1 MSPKAKTLRLA
12 GARGLIRRWVLCY
25 HRIAGSGIRRLLD
38 AKREGTPRPS
48 CIFFFVCVFTLH
60 PMEETGNDND
70 HQTTLSTCVLFFRLL
85 RNVSGQIRHLHAC
98 RLLGGR
104 AIRPYVTLF
113 RVCFAVHSHIMTCT
127 CTFSGHSPVRRLSL
141 CAQRGHATDTSLG
154 TNLAYACQAGFLS
167 LSLYLCR
174 AQYLVEFSGD
184 RRAVVGQYAR
194 GPLSVRL
201 LYLLDP
207 VTSRISH
214 SPRLQCPFLF
224 PRYHAPS
231 HAIVVD
237 CAPDKITHPPL
248 PPRQQNCN
256 P

>member
-1 MSPKAKTLRLA
+1 MCGDNFPPFDTFSIQTWTFHIPDFRVLPRSLSTSSMSPKAKTLRLA

-48 CIFFFVCVFTLH
+48 CIFFC
-60 PMEETGNDND
+60 
-70 HQTTLSTCVLFFRLL
+70 TTLSTCVLFFRLL

-141 CAQRGHATDTSLG
+141 CTTRTRNGHEFGYKSCLRLSG
-154 TNLAYACQAGFLS
+154 WFSVS
-167 LSLYLCR
+167 LSIFAER
-174 AQYLVEFSGD
+174 N
-184 RRAVVGQYAR
+184 
-194 GPLSVRL
+194 
-201 LYLLDP
+201 
-207 VTSRISH
+207 TS
-214 SPRLQCPFLF
+214 
-224 PRYHAPS
+224 
-231 HAIVVD
+231 
-237 CAPDKITHPPL
+237 
-248 PPRQQNCN
+248 
-256 P
+256 

>member
-48 CIFFFVCVFTLH
+48 CIFFC
-60 PMEETGNDND
+60 
-70 HQTTLSTCVLFFRLL
+70 TTLSTCVLFFRLL

-174 AQYLVEFSGD
+174 AQYEVHY
-184 RRAVVGQYAR
+184 Q
-194 GPLSVRL
+194 SVFCTCSIR
-201 LYLLDP
+201 
-207 VTSRISH
+207 SH
-214 SPRLQCPFLF
+214 PAF
-224 PRYHAPS
+224 P
-231 HAIVVD
+231 
-237 CAPDKITHPPL
+237 THPVFNVLSFFLDIMHPVMRL
-248 PPRQQNCN
+248 S
-256 P
+256 